1 MMPDKE
7 PTLQELGL
15 EHLVSKPSGKKPRL
29 STDELQCRLDAKY
42 PRPSWLMLWEVR
54 DATGRGSCR
63 SADAMAFG
71 VWPSRGLSIIGFEIK
86 SSRSDWLT
94 ELKTPQKA
102 ESIARFCDE
111 WWLVTGDDVA
121 RIEEIPK
128 TWGWLSPK
136 GRSLTVSKAAVENSQ
151 PQPSRDLLMSIVRKF
166 TETYMPRADVTKQ
179 VREEAE
185 RLARSRYD
193 ERGHELSRLRV
204 LAANVR
210 AFSDASGINIDGGD
224 WPWRSHDWKEV
235 GQVVHAVL
243 DNSLTYKVDQAREV
257 AEAIDNAMEKLLAL
271 PLFAEVKKESD
282 TRRRK
287 RVKQMSDARD
297 ATIVRLKERASLA
310 AAKLREMGYNGEEA
324 TAPII

>member
-1 MMPDKE
+1 MSAEE

-15 EHLVSKPSGKKPRL
+15 EHLASEPTGKKPRL
-29 STDELQCRLDAKY
+29 STDDLQSRLDAKY
-42 PRPSWLMLWEVR
+42 PSPAWLMLWEVR
-54 DATGRGSCR
+54 DATGYGACR

-94 ELKTPQKA
+94 ELKNPQKA

-121 RIEEIPK
+121 RMEEIPK

-136 GRSLTVSKAAVENSQ
+136 GRGLTISKAAVENGQ

-166 TETYMPRADVTKQ
+166 STEHIPKAGIDKTIQERA
-179 VREEAE
+179 EH
-185 RLARSRYD
+185 LARSRYD
-193 ERGHELSRLRV
+193 EREHELKRLQE
-204 LAANVR
+204 LSKKVR
-210 AFSDASGINIDGGD
+210 TFSDASGINIDGDD
-224 WPWRSHDWKEV
+224 WSWRTHNWKEV

-243 DNSLTYKVDQAREV
+243 DNSLSYKVDQAREV
-257 AEAIDNAMEKLLAL
+257 AEAIDNAMDKLLAL
-271 PLFAEVKKESD
+271 PLFAEVKKEAD

-310 AAKLREMGYNGEEA
+310 AAKLRELGYKGDEA